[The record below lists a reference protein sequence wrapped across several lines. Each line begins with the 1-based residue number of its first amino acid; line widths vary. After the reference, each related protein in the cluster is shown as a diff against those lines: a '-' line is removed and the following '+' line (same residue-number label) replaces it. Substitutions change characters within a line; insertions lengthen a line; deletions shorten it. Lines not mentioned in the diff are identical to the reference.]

1 MQPVDRVDQ
10 RLRGAVGSGI
20 AAELRATL
28 ALAAPLAAGNLAFMA
43 MAVTDMVMVG
53 RLGALPLAAAGLGAM
68 LYFTGGVVLQGIL
81 SAVAPL
87 AAHALGAGDRAAAGR
102 IGGAGLALALLLAV
116 PFVAA
121 LTSLDRVLQW
131 LGYDAALAAEIGRF
145 LRAIAWGGPAILG
158 FAVMRSLLS
167 ALSHTRPV
175 MAVLLLCVAG
185 NAGLNWVL
193 IYGHLGA
200 PALGVAGSGYA
211 SATNQWLI
219 LAGLAL
225 CARIMPGPAG
235 LRVLCNAFAPS
246 WTPMASILR
255 LGLPIGGIMGVEV
268 GVFLAAGILIGLL
281 GTAALGAHQLVL
293 NCAGIS
299 FMVPLGLG
307 QAATVRV
314 AYEFGAGRVLAAR
327 RAGFVALAL
336 GIGFMSATAVVLWTV
351 PDAIIAV
358 YIDIADP
365 FNRETVEIARRL
377 LVIAALFQ
385 VFDGM
390 QTIAAGALRGYKD
403 TMVPMLLAG
412 FGYWGAGFGGGWLLA
427 FPLGY
432 GAVGLWWGL
441 ALGLAV
447 VAVMLTFRLHLLA
460 PPIIRA
466 EGSELRS
473 SAAAGRCADR
483 GGAPAS
489 RRDIAGGPAR
499 R

>member
-1 MQPVDRVDQ
+1 MRENQMQPVDQADQ
-10 RLRGAVGSGI
+10 RRRGAAASEIG
-20 AAELRATL
+20 AELRATL
-28 ALAAPLAAGNLAFMA
+28 ALAAPLAAANLAQMA
-43 MAVTDMVMVG
+43 MGVTDMVMVG

-87 AAHALGAGDRAAAGR
+87 AAHALGAGNRAAAGR
-102 IGGAGLALALLLAV
+102 IGGAGLALALLLAL

-121 LTSLDRVLQW
+121 LTSLDRLLQL
-131 LGYDAALAAEIGRF
+131 LGYNAALAAEIGRF
-145 LRAIAWGGPAILG
+145 LRAIAWGGPAFLG
-158 FAVMRSLLS
+158 FAVLRSLLA
-167 ALSHTRPV
+167 ALSHTRAV
-175 MAVLLLCVAG
+175 MAVLLLCVVG

-225 CARIMPGPAG
+225 CARIMPGLAG
-235 LRVLCNAFAPS
+235 LRVLHSALFLGRNE
-246 WTPMASILR
+246 MASIFR

-293 NCAGIS
+293 NCAGIT
-299 FMVPLGLG
+299 FMVPLGIG

-314 AYEFGAGRVLAAR
+314 AYELGAGRVLAAR

-351 PDAIIAV
+351 PAAIISV

-365 FNRETVEIARRL
+365 ANRATVQIARRL

-390 QTIAAGALRGYKD
+390 QVIAAGVLRGYKD

-412 FGYWGAGFGGGWLLA
+412 LGYWGAGFGGGWLLA
-427 FPLGY
+427 LPLGY

-447 VAVMLTFRLHLLA
+447 VAILLTVRLHLLA
-460 PPIIRA
+460 PPISQAA
-466 EGSELRS
+466 EAMAVR
-473 SAAAGRCADR
+473 
-483 GGAPAS
+483 
-489 RRDIAGGPAR
+489 
-499 R
+499 

>member
-1 MQPVDRVDQ
+1 MQPVDPADQ
-10 RLRGAVGSGI
+10 RLRSATASGI
-20 AAELRATL
+20 SAELSATL
-28 ALAAPLAAGNLAFMA
+28 ALAAPLAAGNLAQMA
-43 MAVTDMVMVG
+43 MGVTDMVMVG

-68 LYFTGGVVLQGIL
+68 LYFTGGIVLQGIL

-87 AAHALGAGDRAAAGR
+87 AAHALGARDRAAAGR
-102 IGGAGLALALLLAV
+102 IAGAGLALAVLLAL
-116 PFVAA
+116 PYVAA
-121 LTSLDRVLQW
+121 LTSLDRVLHW
-131 LGYDAALAAEIGRF
+131 LGYDAALAAQIGQF
-145 LRAIAWGGPAILG
+145 LRAIALGGPAFLG
-158 FAVMRSLLS
+158 FAVLRSLLA
-167 ALSHTRPV
+167 ALSYTRPV
-175 MAVLLLCVAG
+175 MAVLLVCVAG

-211 SATNQWLI
+211 SAINQWLI

-225 CARIMPGPAG
+225 CTRMIPGLAG
-235 LRVLCNAFAPS
+235 LHVLRSALAAR
-246 WTPMASILR
+246 WTPIASILR

-268 GVFLAAGILIGLL
+268 GVFLAAGVLIGLL

-314 AYEFGAGRVLAAR
+314 AYELGAGRTFAAR

-336 GIGFMSATAVVLWTV
+336 GIGFMSAMAVVLWTV
-351 PDAIIAV
+351 PDTIIAA
-358 YIDIADP
+358 YIEIADP
-365 FNRETVEIARRL
+365 ANRETVQIARRL
-377 LVIAALFQ
+377 LAIAAVFQ
-385 VFDGM
+385 VFDGT
-390 QTIAAGALRGYKD
+390 QVIAAGVLRGYKD

-412 FGYWGAGFGGGWLLA
+412 LGYWGAGFGGGWLLA

-447 VAVMLTFRLHLLA
+447 VAVLLTLRLHLLA
-460 PPIIRA
+460 PPVTRA
-466 EGSELRS
+466 AE
-473 SAAAGRCADR
+473 AAAVR
-483 GGAPAS
+483 
-489 RRDIAGGPAR
+489 
-499 R
+499 

>member
-1 MQPVDRVDQ
+1 VTEIRENQMEPVDRADQ
-10 RLRGAVGSGI
+10 RIRGAARAGI
-20 AAELRATL
+20 GAELRATL
-28 ALAAPLAAGNLAFMA
+28 ALAAPLAAANLAQMA
-43 MAVTDMVMVG
+43 MGVTDMVMVG

-102 IGGAGLALALLLAV
+102 IGGAGLVLAFLLAL
-116 PFVAA
+116 PFAA
-121 LTSLDRVLQW
+121 GLTSLDRLLQW
-131 LGYDAALAAEIGRF
+131 LGYNAGLAVEIGRF
-145 LRAIAWGGPAILG
+145 LRAIAWGGPAFLG
-158 FAVMRSLLS
+158 FAVLRSLLA
-167 ALSHTRPV
+167 ALSHTRAV

-225 CARIMPGPAG
+225 CARTMPGLAG
-235 LRVLCNAFAPS
+235 LRVLRNAFSPN

-299 FMVPLGLG
+299 FMVPLGVG

-314 AYEFGAGRVLAAR
+314 AYELGAGRALAAR
-327 RAGFVALAL
+327 RAAFAALAL

-351 PDAIIAV
+351 PGAIISA

-365 FNRETVEIARRL
+365 ANRATVEIARRL
-377 LVIAALFQ
+377 FAIAALFQ

-447 VAVMLTFRLHLLA
+447 VAVLLTLRLHLLA
-460 PPIIRA
+460 PPVTQA
-466 EGSELRS
+466 VE
-473 SAAAGRCADR
+473 AV
-483 GGAPAS
+483 
-489 RRDIAGGPAR
+489 PAR
-499 R
+499 

>member
-1 MQPVDRVDQ
+1 
-10 RLRGAVGSGI
+10 
-20 AAELRATL
+20 
-28 ALAAPLAAGNLAFMA
+28 MA
-43 MAVTDMVMVG
+43 MAVSNTVMVG
-53 RLGALPLAAAGLGAM
+53 RLGALPLAAAGLGGM
-68 LYFTGGVVLQGIL
+68 LYFTGGVTLQGVL

-87 AAHALGAGDRAAAGR
+87 AAQSLGGGNRHAAGR
-102 IGGAGLALALLLAV
+102 IAGAGLMLAVLLAL

-121 LTSLDRVLQW
+121 LTSLDRLLWAV
-131 LGYDAALAAEIGRF
+131 GYDAALAAEIGHY
-145 LRAIAWGGPAILG
+145 LRAIAWGAPAFLG
-158 FAVMRSLLS
+158 FAVLRSLLA
-167 ALSHTRPV
+167 ALSHTRSV
-175 MAVLLLCVAG
+175 MAVLLVCVAG
-185 NAGLNWVL
+185 NAALNWVL
-193 IYGHLGA
+193 IFGHLGA
-200 PALGVAGSGYA
+200 PALAVAGSGYA
-211 SATNQWLI
+211 SAINQWLI

-225 CARIMPGPAG
+225 CARIMPGLAG
-235 LRVLCNAFAPS
+235 LRVLRNAFAPS
-246 WTPMASILR
+246 WTPMANILR

-299 FMVPLGLG
+299 FMVPLGVG

-314 AYEFGAGRVLAAR
+314 AYELGAGRALAAR
-327 RAGFVALAL
+327 RAAFAALAL

-351 PDAIIAV
+351 PGAIIAA

-365 FNRETVEIARRL
+365 ANRATVEIARRL

-447 VAVMLTFRLHLLA
+447 VAILLTLRLHFLA
-460 PPIIRA
+460 PPAIRSA
-466 EGSELRS
+466 EAVALR
-473 SAAAGRCADR
+473 
-483 GGAPAS
+483 
-489 RRDIAGGPAR
+489 
-499 R
+499 